1 MKYLLLFVILGFSL
15 SACLT
20 VEETYTF
27 NSDGSGKA
35 VFQIR
40 LTDMEAVLNQ
50 AKWDG
55 SEENLKQLS
64 FESLALQLRTLEGL
78 NEVSILDNL
87 QQHTWGVAFS
97 FDHVLALNQALNVIL
112 IDKPHDNWHTFFVHS
127 KQGIA
132 RSHQMDKLRIG
143 EILRN
148 DPQFSTILEQT
159 LQSMHYR
166 MSYDFASPVK
176 VVYSDQG
183 LILDAKRP
191 NHLELEANFLDLRRT
206 PRLLDVSVVLK

>member
-132 RSHQMDKLRIG
+132 RSHQMDNLRIG

-148 DPQFSTILEQT
+148 DPQFSSHPGTNPAIYALPHE
-159 LQSMHYR
+159 LRLCQSGQSGLFRSGM
-166 MSYDFASPVK
+166 DFRCKKTEPS
-176 VVYSDQG
+176 
-183 LILDAKRP
+183 
-191 NHLELEANFLDLRRT
+191 
-206 PRLLDVSVVLK
+206 